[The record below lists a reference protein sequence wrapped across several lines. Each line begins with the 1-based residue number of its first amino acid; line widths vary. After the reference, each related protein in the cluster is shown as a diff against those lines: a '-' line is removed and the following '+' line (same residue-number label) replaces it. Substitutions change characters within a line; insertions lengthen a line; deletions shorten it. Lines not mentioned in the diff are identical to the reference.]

1 MNFQKIILVLAI
13 LLLIGAL
20 IFIGISLKQS
30 KKNATWPPL
39 IPDCPDYWVAFDP
52 NTMDGT
58 PYGLAN
64 SSTYLATIGQNTCTN
79 GVSTSTTSTTPT
91 STSSNSGAICIN
103 TKNLGTCPAPSGQK
117 YTIMDFTQD
126 QYQGSN
132 GNCKKYQ
139 WATSC
144 NISWDGITYG
154 VQKSPC
160 DTGSS
165 SNLT

>member
-91 STSSNSGAICIN
+91 KIHNYGFYTRSIPR
-103 TKNLGTCPAPSGQK
+103 KQWKLQK
-117 YTIMDFTQD
+117 IPM
-126 QYQGSN
+126 GH
-132 GNCKKYQ
+132 
-139 WATSC
+139 
-144 NISWDGITYG
+144 
-154 VQKSPC
+154 
-160 DTGSS
+160 
-165 SNLT
+165 LL